1 MANQQITA
9 QARTVLGKKVKRLR
23 REGLVPGVLY
33 GPAVKG
39 VRPITVTAREFERVY
54 VRAGF
59 STLLDLVVDGGR
71 AQPVLIH
78 QVQHDALRRDL
89 LHVDFLAPD
98 MNVELTVTVPLVL
111 VGEAP
116 IVETGGGILTQV
128 VTELQ
133 LRCLPDAIPH
143 QIEVDVS
150 GLTEPDSH
158 ILAGDLQLPPGVTL
172 VSPPDEFLVKIDQP
186 QLEPEPEVEEAEEEA
201 AEVLA
206 GEAEAEGS
214 EAQQEAA
221 EPAE

>member
-9 QARTVLGKKVKRLR
+9 QVRTVLGKKVKRLR
-23 REGLVPGVLY
+23 REGLLPGVLY

-39 VRPITVTAREFERVY
+39 VRPITVTARDFERVY

-116 IVETGGGILTQV
+116 VVEAGGGILTQV

-133 LRCLPDAIPH
+133 VRCLPDAIPH

-172 VSPPDEFLVKIDQP
+172 VAPPDELLVKIDQP
-186 QLEPEPEVEEAEEEA
+186 QLEPEPEVEEEEA
-201 AEVLA
+201 EAPAGEVEAEG
-206 GEAEAEGS
+206 GEAE
-214 EAQQEAA
+214 QEAA

>member
-78 QVQHDALRRDL
+78 QVQHGMA
-89 LHVDFLAPD
+89 AY
-98 MNVELTVTVPLVL
+98 L
-111 VGEAP
+111 VGFFRRLG
-116 IVETGGGILTQV
+116 IGG
-128 VTELQ
+128 
-133 LRCLPDAIPH
+133 RCSAA
-143 QIEVDVS
+143 QRGNS
-150 GLTEPDSH
+150 GRR
-158 ILAGDLQLPPGVTL
+158 AGGH
-172 VSPPDEFLVKIDQP
+172 
-186 QLEPEPEVEEAEEEA
+186 
-201 AEVLA
+201 
-206 GEAEAEGS
+206 G
-214 EAQQEAA
+214 AQQRQG
-221 EPAE
+221 